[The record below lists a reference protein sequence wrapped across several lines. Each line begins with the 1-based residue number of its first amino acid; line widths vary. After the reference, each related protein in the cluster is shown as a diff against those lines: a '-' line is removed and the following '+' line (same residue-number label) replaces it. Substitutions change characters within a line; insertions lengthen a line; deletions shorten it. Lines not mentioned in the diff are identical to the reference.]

1 MKKIALVKWIID
13 GTDGGLKVSTDL
25 ANELSKVYEVHLISV
40 ISTEEIFFP
49 LNNAVRYKNL
59 SSQKISMSKNFVK
72 AVKLLR
78 TYNKKN
84 NIEVLYCI

>member
-40 ISTEEIFFP
+40 VSTEDIFFP
-49 LNNAVRYKNL
+49 LSNRVHYKNL
-59 SSQKISMSKNFVK
+59 SSKKVLL
-72 AVKLLR
+72 KLQYFYLL
-78 TYNKKN
+78 KKYQYVR
-84 NIEVLYCI
+84 IFLKL